1 MKEKRDDIKLWKDKA
16 FRGEMEVLRASCFD
30 HRYPPHFHDEFVM
43 AIFARGAQRN
53 RVCRK
58 TGVAAAG
65 TVMIIHPGEVHTGE
79 AVERD
84 LGWDYCAFY
93 PSASLVHEV
102 ADAVLPGKG
111 QINFG
116 REIMHHAPLM
126 AKGLLQSAAVLT
138 QSQDAME
145 KECVLFELLT
155 SLLTHYG
162 QRTTRSGALS
172 TARADIRHAIDYL
185 QTHYHQSV
193 SVGDVA
199 RAVGLSEFHFMRL
212 FQTTTGLSVHRFL
225 TQTRLIRAKSL
236 LSLGVSAAQTAQDV
250 GFFDQSHFSRIF
262 RSHFGVTP
270 GAFASACR

>member
-16 FRGEMEVLRASCFD
+16 FQGEMEVLRASCFD

-43 AIFARGAQRN
+43 AVFARGAQRN
-53 RVCRK
+53 QVCRK

-65 TVMIIHPGEVHTGE
+65 TVMIIHPGDVHTGE

-93 PSASLVHEV
+93 PSASLVQSV
-102 ADAVLPGKG
+102 AEEVLPGRG

-116 REIMHHAPLM
+116 REIMRHAPHM
-126 AKGLLQSAAVLT
+126 AKGLLRSASVLT

-145 KECVLFELLT
+145 KECILFQLL
-155 SLLTHYG
+155 SLLISHYG
-162 QRTTRSGALS
+162 ERTTRGMAASN
-172 TARADIRHAIDYL
+172 ARADIRRAIDYL
-185 QTHYHQSV
+185 QTHYHQTV

-199 RAVGLSEFHFMRL
+199 SAVGLSEFHFMRL
-212 FQTTTGLSVHRFL
+212 FQTSTGLSVHRFL
-225 TQTRLIRAKSL
+225 TQIRLIRAKSL
-236 LSLGVSAAQTAQDV
+236 LALGVSASQTAQDV

-262 RSHFGVTP
+262 RTHFGMTP